1 MKYLTTTTGICGKTS
16 PPSRGAWI
24 EIMFAYFFQRRVLS
38 PPSRGAWIEML
49 KAQDTAQARDVAPLA
64 GGVD

>member
-1 MKYLTTTTGICGKTS
+1 MKYGVGLMRST
-16 PPSRGAWI
+16 P
-24 EIMFAYFFQRRVLS
+24 QRRR